1 MAYFIPPQGGDLKKF
16 GSYDRTV
23 DNVLIEW
30 DRNIIWAATDTG
42 LYALSCPNLGKPI
55 LDPMPVAEWSLDK
68 LNEGAP

>member
-1 MAYFIPPQGGDLKKF
+1 LKQF

-23 DNVLIEW
+23 DNVFIEW
-30 DRNIIWAATDTG
+30 DRNIIWTATDTG

-55 LDPMPVAEWSLDK
+55 LDPMPVTEWSLEK